1 MTNTRGLQ
9 VKTAAVLLLLLTATG
24 SSEGMHKLEVSG
36 ASSVVWYEMLTTC
49 SSWKLGWEQEQL
61 PSGDGVILFDSATD
75 PTTSPDWAQ
84 EMAAALPFMT
94 ASHALIQSLLDQTSI
109 TVKTKLDVKHVY
121 LAMATAISASKWK
134 SAALKPSKA
143 PSNPV
148 SQAACWLR
156 KSAATIVAEM
166 GSYPFLRQSYNQN
179 AILRRRNVDMGS
191 FLMMAQEQKE
201 LQQKAH
207 SVLQSTQ
214 GRFAELL
221 LHILQGLVL
230 GLGFPSILDVQ
241 QQVEKDAL
249 VRFGACPISAPL
261 MCCRLPPRQQSL
273 VCTQAQLHLVLQVS
287 CCHQQHLAS
296 CKSRKFTC
304 ASCMP
309 HDVILITGPGIA
321 VSGMHALPCLQ
332 QCLCL
337 PRTWHQC
344 EHVTCLAWL
353 VAARCA

>member
-61 PSGDGVILFDSATD
+61 PSGDGVILFDSNGGTD

-143 PSNPV
+143 PGNPV

-166 GSYPFLRQSYNQN
+166 GSYPFLRQSYNQD

-249 VRFGACPISAPL
+249 VRFGAFPISAPS
-261 MCCRLPPRQQSL
+261 MCCRLPLWQQSL
-273 VCTQAQLHLVLQVS
+273 VCTQAQLHLVLHVS
-287 CCHQQHLAS
+287 SSHQQHLAS
-296 CKSRKFTC
+296 CQSRKFTC
-304 ASCMP
+304 ASCML
-309 HDVILITGPGIA
+309 HDVILT
-321 VSGMHALPCLQ
+321 
-332 QCLCL
+332 
-337 PRTWHQC
+337 T
-344 EHVTCLAWL
+344 
-353 VAARCA
+353 